1 MRFVDEV
8 RVTVASGKGGDG
20 CVSFLREKFR
30 PRGGPNGG
38 NGGRGGAVIIQAT
51 RARNT
56 LVDLKWNKVYRAEN
70 GGNGQGRDMTGADGA
85 DQIILVP
92 IGTVLTDYDT
102 GEFVADLDA
111 EGTVFEVKGGD
122 GGRGNATFKSSTNRT
137 PRFATDGYP
146 GTEFKLRLEL
156 KLIADVGLLG
166 FPNAGKS
173 TLISRISAAKPKIAD
188 YPFTTLVP
196 NLGVVKMDEG
206 QSFVVADIPGLIEG
220 ASEGVG
226 LGHQFLRHVER
237 CRIFLHLVAPDDVEH
252 TAVHRFEAI
261 LKELARYDASLL
273 ERPRFTVLTKA
284 DLLSE
289 KEQAEHLA
297 ALEKVSGA
305 RVACISSVSGEG
317 LKTLRWGVWNA
328 LQTLAPIES
337 TELLAD
343 ETSGQGDPSRELN
356 EEAP

>member
-8 RVTVASGKGGDG
+8 RITVASGKGGDG

-38 NGGRGGAVIIQAT
+38 NGGRGGDIIFEAT

-56 LVDLKWNKVYRAEN
+56 LVDIKWNKVYRAQN
-70 GGNGQGRDMTGADGA
+70 GGNGQSRDMTGADGA
-85 DQIILVP
+85 DLVIHVP
-92 IGTVLTDYDT
+92 VGTVLTDYET
-102 GEFVADLDA
+102 GEYVADLNG
-111 EGTVFEVKGGD
+111 EGAVFVIEGGD

-137 PRFATDGYP
+137 PRFATEGYP
-146 GTEFKLRLEL
+146 GKELMLRMEL

-173 TLISRISAAKPKIAD
+173 TLISSISAAKPKIAD

-196 NLGVVKMDEG
+196 NLGVVKLDEG

-226 LGHQFLRHVER
+226 LGHQFLKHVER
-237 CRIFLHLVAPDDVEH
+237 CRAFLHLVAPDDYEH
-252 TAVHRFEAI
+252 TAVYRYEAI
-261 LKELARYDASLL
+261 LKELERYNPALL
-273 ERPRFTVLTKA
+273 DRPRFTFLTKA

-289 KEQAEHLA
+289 EERAEHVA
-297 ALEKVSGA
+297 ALEALTGRPVG
-305 RVACISSVSGEG
+305 CISSVSGQG
-317 LKTLRWGVWNA
+317 LKELRWGLWNT
-328 LQTLAPIES
+328 LQVLDPIDLGSEGKNS
-337 TELLAD
+337 ASENAD
-343 ETSGQGDPSRELN
+343 QSQDFQ
-356 EEAP
+356 EE